1 MQYIEQWY
9 SLQGMIEFLTAAG
22 NISEYFRSILRVVC
36 HSSDTGSRRTR
47 RALAAVCGS
56 GDDAMVLCCLVRRWR
71 FLSALLLVLS
81 ACARS
86 FAYYYERSQ
95 FDSSVVLVADVG
107 QLEQSDFSVTEYW
120 RCFVII
126 GTTPDAQN
134 S

>member
-1 MQYIEQWY
+1 M
-9 SLQGMIEFLTAAG
+9 LATPLPDARNGGGGKCAAF
-22 NISEYFRSILRVVC
+22 S
-36 HSSDTGSRRTR
+36 
-47 RALAAVCGS
+47 
-56 GDDAMVLCCLVRRWR
+56 MVLCCFVRRRR

-126 GTTPDAQN
+126 GTIPDAQKKC
-134 S
+134 